1 MTTLRHRAVRF
12 LSGEHPLLPAPYADL
27 RVATIVD
34 PFTRACLEP
43 EVTLLAVDARTWR
56 LQLATFAP
64 QLLFVESTWR
74 GAHDSWKKKI
84 ASYPDH
90 HDETLF
96 EVVRYCRRRSIPTVF
111 WNKEDPVH
119 FERFLPTAKHFDHV
133 FTTEL
138 ACVERYRAAGIPR
151 VATLL
156 FAAQPALHYPGTEP
170 RDNVVCFAGSYG
182 EAELGARRTDLE
194 FLLDAAAAFPLRIL
208 DRQAGAANNSFPERF
223 RPFVQPGVD
232 YKVLADLQRRYKVFL
247 NVNAIRDS
255 RTMFSRRVFELL
267 ASGAAVVS
275 SPNTGIS
282 ELFGDVVAIARD
294 KAQATAQ
301 IRLFLEDERHREMIA
316 KRGIAQIAAAHT
328 YAHRVHE
335 VCDAVG
341 ISR

>member
-12 LSGEHPLLPAPYADL
+12 LSGEHPMQPARYADL

-43 EVTLLAVDARTWR
+43 ECTLLAVDARTWR
-56 LQLATFAP
+56 LQLATFSP

-74 GAHDSWKKKI
+74 GAHDSWKKKL

-119 FERFLPTAKHFDHV
+119 FDRFVETAKHFDQV

-138 ACVERYRAAGIPR
+138 ACVERYRAAGISR

-156 FAAQPALHYPGTEP
+156 FAAQPALHFPTTQP

-182 EAELGARRTDLE
+182 EAELGARRLDLE
-194 FLLDAAAAFPLRIL
+194 VLLDAATAFPLRIL

-223 RPFVQPGVD
+223 RRFVQPGVD
-232 YKVLADLQRRYKVFL
+232 YHALAELQRRYKVFL

-275 SPNTGIS
+275 SPNTGIA
-282 ELFGDVVAIARD
+282 ELFGDVVAIASDQER
-294 KAQATAQ
+294 AAYE
-301 IRLFLEDERHREMIA
+301 IRRFLEDDGYRKMIA
-316 KRGIAQIAAAHT
+316 KRGIEYIAAAHT
-328 YAHRVHE
+328 YTHRLAE

-341 ISR
+341 LAR